1 MKNFILLIF
10 SVLFL
15 NSACEKL
22 NFITLHSK
30 ITENDVAEFKWILK
44 VDKLGSNY
52 IEFEIIETKQL
63 NNGLFD
69 VLNEFEE
76 RVDYADFIEI
86 KAEKKMC
93 RLKTNTIKKI
103 EIGDYFYTK
112 VYRNQKEVF
121 FSKNSFHKTLN
132 FINQE
137 KTINSK
143 LSALSSMGWAI
154 EKQMMLNYKISLNQ
168 IEINDFLMNN
178 NESFENLIL
187 SNIRTEFRSLVGR
200 TKKEDIV
207 TETLQTELTEKLKT
221 ELKGITILDL
231 KLVD

>member
-15 NSACEKL
+15 NSSCEKP
-22 NFITLHSK
+22 NFITLHYE

-44 VDKLGSNY
+44 IHKLNPNY

-63 NNGLFD
+63 KNGLFD

-86 KAEKKMC
+86 KAEKKIC
-93 RLKTNTIKKI
+93 RLKTNTINKL
-103 EIGDYFYTK
+103 EIDDYFYAK

-121 FSKNSFHKTLN
+121 FTKNSFHKTLN
-132 FINQE
+132 FLNQE

-143 LSALSSMGWAI
+143 LSALSAMGWAI
-154 EKQMMLNYKISLNQ
+154 EKQMILNYKISLNE

-178 NESFENLIL
+178 NKSFENLIL
-187 SNIRTEFRSLVGR
+187 SNIRTEFRSIVGR
-200 TKKEDIV
+200 TKKENIV

-221 ELKGITILDL
+221 ELKGITILNL

>member
-1 MKNFILLIF
+1 LKNFFLLIF

-15 NSACEKL
+15 NNACEKP
-22 NFITLHSK
+22 NFITLHSE

-44 VDKLGSNY
+44 VDKLDSNY

-69 VLNEFEE
+69 VLNEFDE
-76 RVDYADFIEI
+76 RVDYDDFIEI
-86 KAEKKMC
+86 KAEKKIC
-93 RLKTNTIKKI
+93 RLKTNTIKKS

-121 FSKNSFHKTLN
+121 FTKNSFHKTLN
-132 FINQE
+132 FLNQE

-143 LSALSSMGWAI
+143 LSALSAMGWAI
-154 EKQMMLNYKISLNQ
+154 EKQMMLNYKISLNE

-187 SNIRTEFRSLVGR
+187 SNIRTEFRSIVGR
-200 TKKEDIV
+200 TKKENIV

-221 ELKGITILDL
+221 KLKGITILNL